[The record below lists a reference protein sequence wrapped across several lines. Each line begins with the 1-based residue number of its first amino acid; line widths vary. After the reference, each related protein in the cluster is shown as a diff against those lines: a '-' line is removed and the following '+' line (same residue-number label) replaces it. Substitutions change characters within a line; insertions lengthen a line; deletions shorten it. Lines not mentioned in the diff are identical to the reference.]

1 MKKIFQSLFLL
12 IFITGIAQNSDFT
25 DQLQHVDFKNVNASV
40 SILPEEEKVTG
51 EVEYLFEI
59 LQFTDSIFIDAHNM
73 DFEEVMLNGKK
84 AEFSNSGRGLW
95 IKGNFRPS
103 EGNKLTLKYSATPN
117 QTMYFINWDAPE
129 AVNAPRQVWT
139 QGQGKYTSHWLP
151 SFDDMQEKAIFD
163 LQFRFRPGYEIIA
176 NGVLQERKVLNDSVV
191 QWSFDMEQPMSSY
204 LVAVAAGN
212 YKKEEK
218 VSASGV
224 KMLLYYEPE
233 DSLKVEPTYRYSKE
247 IFDFLEQ
254 EIGVDYPWQNYKQV
268 PVQDFLYAGM
278 ENTGTTIFSNVF
290 VVDSTGFNDRNY
302 VNVNAHELAHQW
314 FGNLVTEKGSKDH
327 WLHEGFA
334 TFYALLAEKEIFGE
348 DYYYWKLYESA
359 EQLKDMSD
367 TGKGE
372 AILNPKASS
381 LTFYQKGAWAL
392 HILRERVGEEAFRAA
407 VKNYL
412 DVYSYGTVT
421 TDNFIAEVEKTSGQ
435 DLSGFIDNWLKQSAF
450 KATDALNSLKKS
462 QFITD
467 YLAIAGLREVPLSQK
482 FANLNAA
489 LDFPVNDYIGQEVV
503 FQLAGNTSEEA
514 IMLYEKAFET
524 NNLYVRQAIAM
535 SMDEIPTE
543 LKSDYESLLKDDSYL
558 TKETALYNLWMQFP
572 ENRNAYLERTG
583 GITGFMDKNV
593 ETLWLALNLATP
605 NFQPKKNQEI
615 FEELS
620 SYTSPYYHFGT
631 RQNAFG
637 YLYQLNAF
645 TDKNLKDLLQGTQH
659 HTSSFRNY
667 SKRLLEELLKQEE
680 YRKKFRSLAEEVPE
694 KQQEFLQT
702 KLSD

>member
-1 MKKIFQSLFLL
+1 MKKIFQGLFFL
-12 IFITGIAQNSDFT
+12 ISITGIAQNSEFL
-25 DQLQHVDFKNVNASV
+25 DQIQDVDFKNVNATV
-40 SILPEEEKVTG
+40 TILPEEEKVAG

-73 DFEEVMLNGKK
+73 DFEEVMLNGNK
-84 AEFSNSGRGLW
+84 AEFSNDNRRLW

-103 EGNKLTLKYSATPN
+103 EGNKLTLKYSATPK
-117 QTMYFINWDAPE
+117 QTMYFINWAAPK

-163 LQFRFRPGYEIIA
+163 LQFRFRPGYEVIA
-176 NGVLQERKVLNDSVV
+176 NGVLQEREVLNDSVV

-212 YKKEEK
+212 YRKEEK
-218 VSASGV
+218 ISASGV
-224 KMLLYYEPE
+224 EMLLYYEPE

-290 VVDSTGFNDRNY
+290 VVDSIGFNDRNY

-314 FGNLVTEKGSKDH
+314 FGNLVTETGSKDH

-367 TGKGE
+367 AGKGE
-372 AILNPKASS
+372 SVLNPKASS

-392 HILRERVGEEAFRAA
+392 HILRERVGEEAFNEA
-407 VKNYL
+407 VRNYL
-412 DVYSYGTVT
+412 NQYKFSTVT

-435 DLSGFIDNWLKQSAF
+435 DLSDFIENWLKQSAF

-467 YLAIAGLREVPLSQK
+467 YLAIAGLREVPLPQK
-482 FANLNAA
+482 FTNLNAA
-489 LDFPVNDYIGQEVV
+489 LNFPVNDYIGQEVV

-514 IMLYEKAFET
+514 KMLYEKAFET

-535 SMDEIPTE
+535 SMDQIPAE
-543 LKSDYESLLKDDSYL
+543 LKTEYESLLEDDSYL

-572 ENRNAYLERTG
+572 KNRNTYLQRTEG
-583 GITGFMDKNV
+583 VTGFMDKNV
-593 ETLWLALNLATP
+593 EILWLALNLATP
-605 NFQPKKNQEI
+605 NFQAEKNQEI
-615 FEELS
+615 FEQLS
-620 SYTSPYYHFGT
+620 DYTSPYYHFGT

-667 SKRLLEELLKQEE
+667 CKKLLEELLKQEE
-680 YRKKFRSLAEEVPE
+680 YRKKFQSLADEVPE
-694 KQQEFLQT
+694 KQREFLQT
-702 KLSD
+702 NLNN

>member
-12 IFITGIAQNSDFT
+12 ISITGIAQNSDIS
-25 DQLQHVDFKNVNASV
+25 DQLQYVDFKNVNASV
-40 SILPEEEKVTG
+40 TILPEEEKVAG
-51 EVEYLFEI
+51 ELEYLFEI

-73 DFEEVMLNGKK
+73 AFEEVMLNGKK
-84 AEFSNSGRGLW
+84 AEFSNSGRRLW

-103 EGNKLTLKYSATPN
+103 EGNQLTLKYAATPK
-117 QTMYFINWDAPE
+117 QTMYFINWNSPA
-129 AVNAPRQVWT
+129 AVQAPRQVWT
-139 QGQGKYTSHWLP
+139 QGQGRYTSHWLP

-163 LQFRFRPGYEIIA
+163 LQFRFIPGYEVIA
-176 NGVLQERKVLNDSVV
+176 NGVLQEKEVLNDSVV

-212 YKKEEK
+212 YREKEMLT
-218 VSASGV
+218 SSGIE
-224 KMLLYYEPE
+224 MLLYYEPE
-233 DSLKVEPTYRYSKE
+233 DSLKAEPTYRYSTE

-290 VVDSTGFNDRNY
+290 MVDSTGFNDRNY

-314 FGNLVTEKGSKDH
+314 FGNLVTETGSKDH

-334 TFYALLAEKEIFGE
+334 TFYALLAEKQIFGE

-359 EQLKDMSD
+359 EQLREMSD
-367 TGKGE
+367 AGKGE
-372 AILNPKASS
+372 AVLNARASS

-392 HILRERVGEEAFRAA
+392 HILRERVGEEAFNEA
-407 VKNYL
+407 VRNYL
-412 DVYSYGTVT
+412 NQYKYSTVT

-543 LKSDYESLLKDDSYL
+543 LKPDYESLLKDDSYL

-572 ENRNAYLERTG
+572 KSRNTYLERTG

-605 NFQPKKNQEI
+605 NFQPEKNQEI
-615 FEELS
+615 FQELS
-620 SYTSPYYHFGT
+620 KYTSPYYYFGT

-659 HTSSFRNY
+659 QTSGFRNY
-667 SKRLLEELLKQEE
+667 SKKLLEELLKQEE
-680 YRKKFRSLAEEVPE
+680 YREKFRSLAEEVPE
-694 KQQEFLQT
+694 KQQQFLQT
-702 KLSD
+702 KLNN